1 MLVASI
7 CLLSSSS
14 LQWFHNPSS
23 ERHRRLYLERK
34 SFLRDKIK
42 MNIWS
47 LKELTV
53 VNFMLF
59 VWEFGFFGSTPL
71 AFLNWK
77 QYLKFQHFFNA
88 KLCVYFFLL
97 VFCVSPSLKKNYASV
112 INSFVILYCYLLNM
126 GCLWWSLY
134 AENFFHK
141 LFIYLFFYISFN
153 FHFLLLIK
161 LQYFFLPR
169 VVLFLLH
176 FLFVSHYRQ
185 YTHVK

>member
-97 VFCVSPSLKKNYASV
+97 VFCVSPSLKKIMLLWSIHLSSFIV
-112 INSFVILYCYLLNM
+112 IYWIWAVYGGLYMLKTSFISCLYIYF
-126 GCLWWSLY
+126 SI
-134 AENFFHK
+134 FH
-141 LFIYLFFYISFN
+141 LIFIFY
-153 FHFLLLIK
+153 
-161 LQYFFLPR
+161 Y
-169 VVLFLLH
+169 
-176 FLFVSHYRQ
+176 
-185 YTHVK
+185 

>member
-1 MLVASI
+1 MIIKRVDSCQFYVVRVRIRLFWFDTFSI
-7 CLLSSSS
+7 SQLETIFEVPTLLQCKTMCLFFSSC
-14 LQWFHNPSS
+14 
-23 ERHRRLYLERK
+23 
-34 SFLRDKIK
+34 FLRFT
-42 MNIWS
+42 
-47 LKELTV
+47 L
-53 VNFMLF
+53 
-59 VWEFGFFGSTPL
+59 
-71 AFLNWK
+71 
-77 QYLKFQHFFNA
+77 
-88 KLCVYFFLL
+88 
-97 VFCVSPSLKKNYASV
+97 LKKNYASV